1 MQDWYRGALGIPSIA
16 SKDKRSQVQP
26 DWMISSSFRHTP
38 VSEPKAPVSEPK
50 TPVAEPKAPVA
61 EPKAP
66 VSEPK
71 APVAEPKTPVAE
83 PKRNLLIHRSDA
95 AKTCRATARARPKE
109 PYAPLVSLTVKRQN
123 GA

>member
-1 MQDWYRGALGIPSIA
+1 MQDGYRGALGIPSIA

-50 TPVAEPKAPVA
+50 APVA

-66 VSEPK
+66 VS
-71 APVAEPKTPVAE
+71 E

>member
-1 MQDWYRGALGIPSIA
+1 MQDGYRGALGIPSIA

-26 DWMISSSFRHTP
+26 DWIISSSFRHTP
-38 VSEPKAPVSEPK
+38 VSEPKAPV
-50 TPVAEPKAPVA
+50 AEPKAPVA

-66 VSEPK
+66 V
-71 APVAEPKTPVAE
+71 AEPKTPVSE